1 MAVEISVYYDK
12 KLSDK
17 SLTNEIYD
25 KHIIKFKKIY
35 IALEDSRHFT
45 GLVSLKAEI

>member
-1 MAVEISVYYDK
+1 MEFLNLDMGAEIGVYYDK

-25 KHIIKFKKIY
+25 KHIIKFKK
-35 IALEDSRHFT
+35 FT
-45 GLVSLKAEI
+45 KH